1 MQDNL
6 FGDLSQL
13 LPYLAELESRIII
26 LKKLQSQLKELPQ
39 INAITIQCDGIVFS
53 IDQKLI
59 PFNLDQEI
67 AILLQDSIEHW
78 QGVCKNLEEISN
90 I

>member
-13 LPYLAELESRIII
+13 LPYLADLQSRIII
-26 LKKLQSQLKELPQ
+26 LKKLQSQLKELQQ
-39 INAITIQCDGIVFS
+39 INAITIQCDGIVVT

-67 AILLQDSIEHW
+67 SILIQDSIEHW
-78 QGVCKNLEEISN
+78 DNTSKNLEEISS